1 MTLLEA
7 IDWLAREILID
18 KSLERLFRSA
28 DKIKPGISKP
38 LMRLSAGAQAGIIV
52 GSALGRRTQ
61 RNLAKGIPFAAL
73 ERTPGVARY
82 EDSAIRSTRL
92 L

>member
-7 IDWLAREILID
+7 IDWLARELIVD
-18 KSLERLFRSA
+18 KALERLFRSA

-61 RNLAKGIPFAAL
+61 KNLAAGIPFAAL